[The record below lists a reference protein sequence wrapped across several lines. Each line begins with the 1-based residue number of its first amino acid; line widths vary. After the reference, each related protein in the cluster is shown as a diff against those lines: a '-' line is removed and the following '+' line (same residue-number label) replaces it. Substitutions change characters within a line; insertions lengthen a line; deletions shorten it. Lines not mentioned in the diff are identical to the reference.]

1 MSNIGLKS
9 GWTTLVKEYA
19 FISLGVVA
27 YALGWTIFLLPN
39 NLVGGGVSGFASI
52 LLYATGIPMS
62 VTYLVLNAILLII
75 GTKILGTGFGG
86 KTIYAIIMT
95 SVVLAVMPKLIPI
108 DFINEFA
115 ISNGRLIC
123 TILGGVIA
131 GLGIGLS
138 MSQGGSTG
146 GTDIIALVWCKFYP
160 ASPGRVI
167 LIIDVGIIMSSLL
180 FPSYT
185 SSGEL
190 LPFVDKLAI
199 VVYGLIQVTV
209 CGYAIDMYLSG
220 SKQSVQAFIFTKK
233 VDEMADAIAFD
244 MKRGVTVIPA
254 KGWYSKEDRQVLMVV
269 TRKTDLNILL
279 RYVKSIDPDAFLS
292 VSSVMGVY
300 GQGFDTIK
308 VKSSAIV
315 YGPKSV
321 ICVCGVNKIV
331 KNIDEAIRR
340 VKTKAA
346 PPNTVRLGIETPCAK
361 TGECISL
368 RQESPDM
375 CAGCHG
381 DGRICCNYVVCAQQ
395 RHAGRIKVILIGEE
409 YGY

>member
-115 ISNGRLIC
+115 ISNGKLIC

-308 VKSSAIV
+308 VKSSA
-315 YGPKSV
+315 
-321 ICVCGVNKIV
+321 
-331 KNIDEAIRR
+331 KNI
-340 VKTKAA
+340 KK
-346 PPNTVRLGIETPCAK
+346 
-361 TGECISL
+361 
-368 RQESPDM
+368 M
-375 CAGCHG
+375 
-381 DGRICCNYVVCAQQ
+381 
-395 RHAGRIKVILIGEE
+395 
-409 YGY
+409 